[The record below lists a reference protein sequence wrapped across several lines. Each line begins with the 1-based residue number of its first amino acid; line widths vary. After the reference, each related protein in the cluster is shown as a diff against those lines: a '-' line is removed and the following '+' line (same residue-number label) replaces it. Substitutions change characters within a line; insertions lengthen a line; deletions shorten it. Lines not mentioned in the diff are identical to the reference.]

1 VAEIVS
7 AVPTRVLAIYAHP
20 DDPDIS
26 AGGTIAR
33 WAGAGAEVHVCICAD
48 GDKGTV
54 DPATDPQDLVARRQ
68 DEAKQAGA
76 VLGVHAQHWL
86 GRPDGEIAD
95 DPDTRLQ
102 LVRLIRSIRPDT
114 VVAPDPTA
122 VFFGSTYVNHRDHRM
137 VGWLAVDAVAP
148 AAAMPHY
155 FPESGP
161 PHRVEQLFL
170 SGTLAPDAWIDITAT
185 IEAKAAAIACH
196 ESQVAEPG
204 EWLRGAVR
212 QQAEEEGRQAGI
224 PFAEA
229 FRRLVLG

>member
-33 WAGAGAEVHVCICAD
+33 WAGAGAEVHVCICAE

-54 DPATDPQDLVARRQ
+54 DPTTAPADLVARRRI
-68 DEAKQAGA
+68 EVAAAGA
-76 VLGVHAQHWL
+76 ALGVRAHHWL
-86 GRPDGEIAD
+86 GLADGDISDTPDLRE
-95 DPDTRLQ
+95 RL
-102 LVRLIRSIRPDT
+102 VGLIRTIRPDT
-114 VVAPDPTA
+114 VLAPDPTA
-122 VFFGSTYVNHRDHRM
+122 VFFGSTYVNHRDHRT
-137 VGWLAVDAVAP
+137 VGWLVVDAVAP

-155 FPESGP
+155 FPAAGP
-161 PHRVEQLFL
+161 AHRVTELYL
-170 SGTLAPDAWIDITAT
+170 SGTLEPDAWVEITAT

-196 ESQVAEPG
+196 QSQVAEPA

-212 QQAEEEGRQAGI
+212 QRAEDDGRQAGI
-224 PFAEA
+224 PYAEG
-229 FRRLVLG
+229 FRRLVLA